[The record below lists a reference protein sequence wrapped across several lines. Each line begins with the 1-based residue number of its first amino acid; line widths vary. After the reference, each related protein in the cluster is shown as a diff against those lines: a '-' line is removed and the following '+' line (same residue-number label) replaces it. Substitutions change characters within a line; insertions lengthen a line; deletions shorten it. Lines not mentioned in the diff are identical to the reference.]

1 MRTPRS
7 AISFLITAWVVLL
20 GAGATRAALITPLSE
35 EVSVIERVSFA
46 LSSRT
51 GHTIVRIH
59 TTGKVDAFSEARSGE
74 TGTWSIVLFRT
85 SLSPDRQLDASIG
98 PVSAYRLDEA
108 DGQVEL
114 RLTVQE
120 GTEAPTV
127 YRDGA
132 STDILVAVPPP
143 RPGMP
148 TPVNTEQAAG
158 RWRLDTVVIDA
169 GHGGKDSG
177 AVGHRGL
184 REKDIVLSVA
194 KKLGAYLEE
203 LLDVNVVYT
212 REDDTFIPLHERGR
226 LANEAGGKLFISL
239 HTNSARSAQAHGAET
254 FFVGLHKTE
263 AARQVMEKENEV
275 IQLEDDPTV
284 YEAFRG
290 PRLIQHTLTQSG
302 YIRQSEALASIIQG
316 QFTDRVGRRNR
327 GVKQAGFYVLWSAS
341 MPAVLVELG
350 FITNPDEARFLASDD
365 GQTYLASAIFR
376 SVREFKDAYERGLH
390 LTLSNP

>member
-1 MRTPRS
+1 MRVHHS

-20 GAGATRAALITPLSE
+20 LAGTARAALVTP
-35 EVSVIERVSFA
+35 VSVIDRVSFA
-46 LSSRT
+46 VSSRT
-51 GHTIVRIH
+51 GHTVVRIH
-59 TTGKVDAFSEARSGE
+59 TTGKVDAFSEARSSE
-74 TGTWSIVLFRT
+74 SGTWTIVLFRT
-85 SLSPDRQLDASIG
+85 SLSADKQLDPPME
-98 PVSAYRLDEA
+98 PVSAYRLDET

-120 GTEAPTV
+120 GTDAPTV

-132 STDILVAVPPP
+132 STDILVAVPPSRSAVP
-143 RPGMP
+143 I
-148 TPVNTEQAAG
+148 PVDTDKAAG

-177 AVGHRGL
+177 AIGQQGL

-226 LANEAGGKLFISL
+226 MANEAGGKLFISL
-239 HTNSARSAQAHGAET
+239 HTNSARSAQAHGTET

-263 AARQVMEKENEV
+263 AARKVMEKENEV
-275 IQLEDDPTV
+275 IQLEEDPTI

-290 PRLIQHTLTQSG
+290 ARLIQHTLTQSG

-350 FITNPDEARFLASDD
+350 FITNPAEARFLASDD

>member
-1 MRTPRS
+1 MRTSFS
-7 AISFLITAWVVLL
+7 AILILISAWVVS
-20 GAGATRAALITPLSE
+20 GTTQARAFPDDALR
-35 EVSVIERVSFA
+35 VSVVDRVSFA

-51 GHTIVRIH
+51 GHTVVRIH
-59 TTGKVDAFSEARSGE
+59 TTGKVDAFGEARSDE
-74 TGTWSIVLFRT
+74 AGTWSIVLYRT
-85 SLSPDRQLDASIG
+85 ALSRDKQLDPPIQ
-98 PVSAYRLDEA
+98 PVSAYRLDET

-143 RPGMP
+143 RPALALP
-148 TPVNTEQAAG
+148 VAVNTDQAAR

-177 AVGHRGL
+177 AVGHTGL

-212 REDDTFIPLHERGR
+212 RDDDTFIPLHERGR

-239 HTNSARSAQAHGAET
+239 HTNSARSSQAHGTET

-275 IQLEDDPTV
+275 IQLEDDPTI
-284 YEAFRG
+284 YEEYRG
-290 PRLIQHTLTQSG
+290 ARLIQHTLTQSG
-302 YIRQSEALASIIQG
+302 YIRQSESLASLIQG

-350 FITNPDEARFLASDD
+350 FITNPSEARFLASDD

-376 SVREFKDAYERGLH
+376 SVREFRDAYERGLH